1 MGMSLAMNAPVM
13 RAINA
18 VRQDPT
24 AVRHDSSSLQLLS
37 DDDSMAQLTDT
48 LLNLEFM
55 GMRNGVA
62 VPSTGGDQ
70 MAEILLLVK

>member
-1 MGMSLAMNAPVM
+1 M

-24 AVRHDSSSLQLLS
+24 AVRHESSSIQLLS

-55 GMRNGVA
+55 GMSSGFT
-62 VPSTGGDQ
+62 VPSTGADQ
-70 MAEILLLVK
+70 MAEMLLLVK